1 MCFKG
6 SYRRSGRGIMRT
18 NTAIVFAWA
27 LLLVAFATSCSYR
40 NAEASGESDK
50 DQARLEIKGSPGEDF
65 SGSCS
70 RGKEEPGK
78 MGGIFP
84 KSITNNLRERSLD
97 GKISSEGDLQ

>member
-40 NAEASGESDK
+40 NAEASGESVK

-70 RGKEEPGK
+70 IGNEEPRQI
-78 MGGIFP
+78 GGMFP
-84 KSITNNLRERSLD
+84 RASPTISREGRSTARL
-97 GKISSEGDLQ
+97 